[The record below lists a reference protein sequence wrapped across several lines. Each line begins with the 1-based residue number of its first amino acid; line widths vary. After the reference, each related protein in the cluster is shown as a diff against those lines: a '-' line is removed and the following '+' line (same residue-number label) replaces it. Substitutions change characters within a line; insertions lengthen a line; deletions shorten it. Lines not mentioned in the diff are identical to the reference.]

1 MPKAILYSAA
11 ILYCTIIERVASFCR
26 LRLVATYRDKKIRLP
41 HGTLIS
47 RLLLVEYLFCLY
59 WKVTYEKVFC
69 LPCIMLVLNVDVLNF
84 EKCSKDIVLSM
95 NLLSS
100 IAKLIISFNLS
111 ICLILCLTTHFVYFV
126 LIIAI

>member
-11 ILYCTIIERVASFCR
+11 ILYYTIIERVASFCR
-26 LRLVATYRDKKIRLP
+26 LCVVATYRDKKIRLP

-84 EKCSKDIVLSM
+84 EKMLQRYCFIDEFAFIYCKV
-95 NLLSS
+95 N
-100 IAKLIISFNLS
+100 N
-111 ICLILCLTTHFVYFV
+111 
-126 LIIAI
+126 